1 MTTTRVAIAWEM
13 LLHQRR
19 RLIVSL
25 MAVMF
30 AVVIMFMQLGFF
42 NGLNDSQ
49 AMVPPLFNAD
59 LVLMDHRR
67 EHMNR
72 WNDLPANRLA
82 QAAALPEVAAVVP
95 VYNGTLAFQQGAAGQ
110 RRRIF
115 VLAFPP
121 DAQALRLPELET
133 LAPRLRERGTV
144 LFDRKSRPIYGPVE
158 PGRRIELEGRPY
170 TVAGLF
176 AMGPNFSNDGAV
188 LMGEGTWL
196 EAIGARTGDWP
207 AWGLVR
213 LRPGADVAAVQ
224 ARLRATLPPDTIVL
238 SPEQMRRREVD
249 YTIRAVPIGAIF
261 GIGLVIGFIIGTI
274 ICYQILFNEITDHMP
289 QYATLK
295 AMGFSDGFL
304 RRVVL
309 QQALLLSVIGFVPG
323 LLGGFALYALLY
335 EATSIVM
342 FQTLGRAAFIF
353 LLTVLMCVGA
363 GLIAV
368 RKVLRSDPAEVF

>member
-1 MTTTRVAIAWEM
+1 MKATRVVIAWEM
-13 LLHQRR
+13 LFHKKR

-30 AVVIMFMQLGFF
+30 AVVIMFMQQGFF

-72 WNDLPANRLA
+72 WNDLPVNRLA
-82 QAAALPEVAAVVP
+82 QAAALPEVTEVLP
-95 VYNGTLAFQQGAAGQ
+95 VYNGTFAFKNRLTGQG
-110 RRRIF
+110 RRMF

-121 DAQALRLPELET
+121 DSRALRLPELAA
-133 LAPRLRERGTV
+133 LAPRLRVHGTI
-144 LFDRKSRPIYGPVE
+144 LFDRKSRSIYGPVE
-158 PGRRIELEGRPY
+158 PGAQVEMDERQY
-170 TVAGLF
+170 TVVGLF
-176 AMGPNFSNDGAV
+176 EMGPNFSNDGAV

-196 EAIGARTGDWP
+196 EAVNAATGEMP

-213 LRPGADVAAVQ
+213 LRPGTNIAAVQ
-224 ARLRATLPPDTIVL
+224 ARLRATLPKDTLVL
-238 SPEQMRRREVD
+238 TPEEMRQREVD

-261 GIGLVIGFIIGTI
+261 GIGLIIGFIIGTI

-295 AMGFSDGFL
+295 AMGYSDGFL

-309 QQALLLSVIGFVPG
+309 QQALLLSIIGFVPG
-323 LLGGFALYALLY
+323 LLGGFGLYALLY
-335 EATSIVM
+335 EWTSIVM
-342 FQTLGRAAFIF
+342 FQTLGRASLIF

-363 GLIAV
+363 GMIAV
-368 RKVLRSDPAEVF
+368 KKVLRSDPAEVF